1 MYDVAVL
8 GSGPGGY
15 VAALRAALRGA
26 KVCCIEQ
33 GDLGGTCLNVGCI
46 PTKTMLHASELFWN
60 IRKAESFGFKVGDP
74 QVDETAYLKRVGMV
88 TAGLRKGVEYLLKN
102 RKVDVIRGRGCLR
115 AKDTIMVET
124 QNGSEEVKAKAIIL
138 APGSRPVRP
147 GFLPWDCDRLITTNE
162 ATTAETLPKSILIL
176 GGGVIGCEFATVYG
190 ELGIETTIVEML
202 DTLVANLDKDVS
214 KAITRSLEKRKVK
227 VLVGSKVTG
236 MKAGENSVTA
246 ELEDGKTIEAET
258 VLVAIGRQPNTE
270 NIGLEDVGVKVE
282 NRLIVVDDRCQTNI
296 EGVYAIGDAAEVRQY
311 AHLAS
316 RMGVIAADNATGHPA
331 SDNRDVVPTGVYTH
345 PEVATVGLSEQQA
358 REKEQNVKVASFP
371 YKASGMAQAY
381 SETEGLVKI
390 IAEEE
395 MGSILGAVVIG
406 PHATDVIQE
415 VTVAMK
421 NELTVE
427 ELAETIHAHPT
438 FVEAVGEAAE
448 IWLGMP
454 IHSGV

>member
-33 GDLGGTCLNVGCI
+33 GAVGGTCLNVGCI

-60 IRKAESFGFKVGDP
+60 MQNASSFGFAVGNP
-74 QVDETAYLKRVGMV
+74 QVDETTYLKRVGTV

-102 RKVDVIRGRGCLR
+102 RKVELIRGRGSLT
-115 AKDTIMVET
+115 AKDTITVET
-124 QNGSEEVKAKAIIL
+124 QNGSQEIKAKAIIL
-138 APGSRPVRP
+138 APGSRPARP
-147 GFLPWDCDRLITTNE
+147 GFLPWDCDRLVTTNE

-176 GGGVIGCEFATVYG
+176 GGGVIGCEFATVYA
-190 ELGIETTIVEML
+190 ELGIETTVVEML
-202 DTLVANLDKDVS
+202 DTLVANLDKDAA
-214 KAITRSLEKRKVK
+214 KAITKSLKKRNVK
-227 VLVGSKVTG
+227 VLTGSKVTS

-246 ELEDGKTIEAET
+246 ELEDGKTIEAQT

-270 NIGLEDVGVKVE
+270 NIGLEKVGVKVE
-282 NRLIVVDDRCQTNI
+282 NKLIVVNERCQTNI

-316 RMGVIAADNATGHPA
+316 RMGVIAADNAMGHPV
-331 SDNRDVVPTGVYTH
+331 SDNLDVVPTGVYTH
-345 PEVATVGLSEQQA
+345 PEVATVGLSEEQAKQQ
-358 REKEQNVKVASFP
+358 EQNVKVASFP

-395 MGSILGAVVIG
+395 LGSILGAVVIG

-415 VTVAMK
+415 VAVAMK
-421 NELTVE
+421 NELTIE
-427 ELAETIHAHPT
+427 ELADTIHPHPT

-448 IWLGMP
+448 MWLGM
-454 IHSGV
+454 